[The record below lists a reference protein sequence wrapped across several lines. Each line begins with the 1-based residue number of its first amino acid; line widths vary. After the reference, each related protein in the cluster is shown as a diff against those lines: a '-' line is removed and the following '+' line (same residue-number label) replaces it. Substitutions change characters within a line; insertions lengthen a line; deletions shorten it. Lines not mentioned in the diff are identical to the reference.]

1 MSRKEDF
8 IEAGI
13 QYRMEHGKPMAISG
27 GNFAEMAKEMNRT
40 KPFEFGAEYG
50 YQYAVDK
57 AFDILSQMLYT
68 KRDDEHPAQ
77 HYTRSVESMG
87 EFVSQTDFLNQFKQK
102 MQ

>member
-1 MSRKEDF
+1 MSRQEDF
-8 IEAGI
+8 KKAADDYVNGEPDGAQKIVG
-13 QYRMEHGKPMAISG
+13 QVG
-27 GNFAEMAKEMNRT
+27 
-40 KPFEFGAEYG
+40 FEFGAEYG
-50 YQYAVDK
+50 YQYAINK

-68 KRDDEHPAQ
+68 KRDDEHLTQ